1 MSYRLT
7 TAQYLGWVKGI
18 EPVSYTHLDVYKRQN
33 QYRVIAPINGNL
45 PDLLGAVKA
54 VYGRSNF
61 VGRVVEA
68 AGPGAG
74 GGYSGIPGRE
84 KRL

>member
-1 MSYRLT
+1 MSKLKEK
-7 TAQYLGWVKGI
+7 LMLSEKGY
-18 EPVSYTHLDVYKRQN
+18 SDLKKSNYGLHNN
-33 QYRVIAPINGNL
+33 QYRVIAPINGSL